1 MKTKFIFFCMLFS
14 SVLHGQSTNTGN
26 TFAPGEFLGWDAFNG
41 TNPLLI
47 KTNDVTRM
55 RINGIAAGYGVNT
68 SGFVGMGTTVPAS
81 PMHIVGSGTQNAQ
94 GWNRAIT
101 LANSGA
107 LLWDGGGGA
116 SFFMAHPSST
126 PNGNWFAGSQG
137 SLNAGATVDYAFTVH
152 VNAALGLNP
161 LRSTQIYKNL
171 LVYQGG
177 NGRRLGVNIVNP
189 QRAGDI
195 YSNTTQFRLSYGTA
209 VETGGGAASFTDFF
223 SNSFGNLQIQPSG
236 GRVGVNATGN
246 PTATL
251 DVWGDARI
259 RNVQAA
265 APNSLLIGVNANGA
279 SDVNVRRLDFT
290 GNAGQVLLGNGTWGT
305 LPASA
310 APLANNGVSRN
321 VLFSGPYQLGDV
333 YNISPFNT
341 NTPLTANRQ
350 VRLGGNN
357 FVFSGTGRVGIGLS
371 FPVLPTEVLDVNGNG
386 RFRTL
391 PLAANQANNTVTKYV
406 MVDEDGVLR
415 WTNSVTGSGFGVICS
430 DNTTSDFTADKHV
443 ELENNNFYFSNGDNT
458 TQLNENRVGVGYDC
472 GTALPGKIS
481 VTQLEDNTVNQN
493 TTSGYFIDQDIAN
506 NPAII
511 TNFYG
516 VQGEASGLQPNN
528 LKTINNG
535 GSFYARSA
543 QVNYGVRGRAEQ
555 GGLGNPS
562 FIGVQNIGGQFE
574 GAFGS
579 QTATGVVGGG
589 SEATLRNFGVSGFA
603 SSPTTPSQVE
613 NVGGQFSGAFSA
625 NDNMGVKAVGFGGN
639 HAYGIYA
646 TASGGA
652 LNHAGY
658 FNGDVEVIN
667 GTYISDQ
674 QFKDSV
680 SDLSGSLKTLT
691 QLKPVQYV
699 FDVAGY
705 PQFNF
710 GTERQFG
717 FIAQQVQNVFPNLVY
732 QSERPA
738 EFDSLGNVVTPALP
752 YKSLNYNGFIPINT
766 QAIIELNQKVEKSTL
781 SDESI
786 KTNVQ
791 DLTGSLN
798 KVLDMRGISYDWN
811 QTVDPELNLDSLNH
825 IGFIAQEIAQV
836 DARLTYLGDDS
847 LMHVEYD
854 KVVPILAE
862 AIQELNA
869 QVENLSPSQNNNDS
883 LVALIQQLQVENAQL
898 ENENNDQQNEID
910 DLNDRLDNLENCLGA
925 LLPMLCSLNQS
936 LIQNNTPAQQEEV
949 RKNLNVTLSNRS
961 TIVLDQNVPNPFA
974 EQTVINFSIPATV
987 VKAQIHFYDGNG
999 KLIQSVDVAERGL
1012 GAITVFGSDLSEGT
1026 YTYTLVA
1033 DGQIVATKKMMKQ

>member
-1 MKTKFIFFCMLFS
+1 MNKTKHLICVVGLLMS
-14 SVLHGQSTNTGN
+14 TNINAQSTDAGATGN
-26 TFAPGEFLGWDAFNG
+26 TWTATPDKFLGFNASNG
-41 TNPLLI
+41 TNPLTI
-47 KTNDVTRM
+47 RTNNIVRM

-68 SGFVGMGTTVPAS
+68 SGFVGMGTTVPAA
-81 PMHIVGSGTQNAQ
+81 PMHVVGSGTQNAQ

-137 SLNAGATVDYAFTVH
+137 SLNAGAAVDYAFTVH

-209 VETGGGAASFTDFF
+209 VETSAGAASFTDFF

-265 APNSLLIGVNANGA
+265 VPNSLLIGVNASGA

-321 VLFSGPYQLGDV
+321 VFFSGPYQLGDG
-333 YNISPFNT
+333 YNGLPPLFNT

-357 FVFSGTGRVGIGLS
+357 LVFSGAGSVGIGLS
-371 FPVLPTEVLDVNGNG
+371 FPVQPTEVLDVNGNG

-391 PLAANQANNTVTKYV
+391 PLAANQANSTVTKYV

-472 GTALPGKIS
+472 GTALPGKLS

-506 NPAII
+506 NPAIL

-516 VQGEASGLQPNN
+516 VQGEASGLQPDN

-543 QVNYGVRGRAEQ
+543 QVNFGVRGRAEQ
-555 GGLGNPS
+555 GGLGNPN

-589 SEATLRNFGVSGFA
+589 SEAALRNYGVTGLA

-625 NDNMGVKAVGFGGN
+625 NDNMGVKAVGFGGVR
-639 HAYGIYA
+639 AIGVYG
-646 TASGGA
+646 TASGA
-652 LNHAGY
+652 TTDWAGY
-658 FNGDVEVIN
+658 FDGNV
-667 GTYISDQ
+667 YISGTFGPSDQ
-674 QFKDSV
+674 NLKENIEVLENADSL
-680 SDLSGSLKTLT
+680 LSLLN
-691 QLKPVQYV
+691 PVT
-699 FDVAGY
+699 FDFRTDDY
-705 PQFNF
+705 PQLHLQEGNQM
-710 GTERQFG
+710 GL
-717 FIAQQVQNVFPNLVY
+717 IAQQVEPIFPNIIKEN
-732 QSERPA
+732 SSIA
-738 EFDSLGNVVTPALP
+738 EYDSLGNVLVPSVNFKTVDYTKLIPLLISGHQEQANEIVA
-752 YKSLNYNGFIPINT
+752 KDSIINSLQTENTAQQEEIN
-766 QAIIELNQKVEKSTL
+766 
-781 SDESI
+781 
-786 KTNVQ
+786 
-791 DLTGSLN
+791 DLT
-798 KVLDMRGISYDWN
+798 
-811 QTVDPELNLDSLNH
+811 
-825 IGFIAQEIAQV
+825 
-836 DARLTYLGDDS
+836 
-847 LMHVEYD
+847 
-854 KVVPILAE
+854 
-862 AIQELNA
+862 
-869 QVENLSPSQNNNDS
+869 
-883 LVALIQQLQVENAQL
+883 
-898 ENENNDQQNEID
+898 
-910 DLNDRLDNLENCLGA
+910 DRLDQLENCLSA
-925 LLPMLCSLNQS
+925 LLPLLCSMNQS
-936 LIQNNTPAQQEEV
+936 LIQNNSPAQQEEV
-949 RKNLNVTLSNRS
+949 RNNLAVTLSNRNS
-961 TIVLDQNVPNPFA
+961 IVLDQNVPNPFA

-999 KLIQSVDVAERGL
+999 KLIQSVDVADRGL
-1012 GAITVFGSDLSEGT
+1012 GAITVFGSDLSKGV

>member
-1 MKTKFIFFCMLFS
+1 MKKYILIIFGLCGLKIN
-14 SVLHGQSTNTGN
+14 LNAQSTTAFNSYAAGRY
-26 TFAPGEFLGWDAFNG
+26 LGFDGSNG
-41 TNPLLI
+41 TNPLTI
-47 KTNDVTRM
+47 QTNAVVRM
-55 RINGIAAGYGVNT
+55 RINGLAAGYGVNT
-68 SGFVGMGTTVPAS
+68 SGFVGMGTAVPAS

-94 GWNRAIT
+94 GWTRAIT

-126 PNGNWFAGSQG
+126 PNGNWYAGSQTD
-137 SLNAGATVDYAFTVH
+137 LNAGATVDYAFTVH

-161 LRSTQIYKNL
+161 LRSTQVYKNL
-171 LVYQGG
+171 LVYENG
-177 NGRRLGVNIVNP
+177 NSRRLAVNIVNP

-209 VETGGGAASFTDFF
+209 VATAGAASSFTDFF
-223 SNSFGNLQIQPSG
+223 SNSNGNLQIQPSG
-236 GRVGVNATGN
+236 GRVGVNATAD

-251 DVWGDARI
+251 DVWGNARI
-259 RNVQAA
+259 RNVQTAV
-265 APNSLLIGVNANGA
+265 PNSLLIGVNANGA

-310 APLANNGVSRN
+310 APIANNGVSRN
-321 VLFSGPYQLGDV
+321 VLFSGPYQLGDG
-333 YNISPFNT
+333 YNGLPPLLNT
-341 NTPLTANRQ
+341 NTPLTGNRQ

-357 FVFSGTGRVGIGLS
+357 FVFSGTGNVGIGLS
-371 FPVLPTEVLDVNGNG
+371 FPVQPTEVLDVNGNG

-391 PLAANQANNTVTKYV
+391 PLAANQANSSVTKFV
-406 MVDEDGVLR
+406 MVDDNGVLR
-415 WTNSVTGSGFGVICS
+415 WTSAAPASAFGVVCS
-430 DNTTSDFTADKHV
+430 DNTSSDFTADKHV
-443 ELENNNFYFSNGDNT
+443 ELENNSFYFSNGDNT

-472 GTALPGKIS
+472 GTVLPGKLS

-493 TTSGYFIDQDIAN
+493 TTSGYFLDQDIAN

-535 GSFYARSA
+535 GYFYARSA
-543 QVNYGVRGRAEQ
+543 QVNFGVRGRAEQ
-555 GGLGNPS
+555 GGLGNPN

-574 GAFGS
+574 GAFGN
-579 QTATGVVGGG
+579 QTATGVVGAG
-589 SEATLRNFGVSGFA
+589 SEAALRNYGVSGYA
-603 SSPTTPSQVE
+603 SSPTTASQVE
-613 NVGGQFSGAFSA
+613 NVGGQFSGAYSA

-646 TASGGA
+646 TASGGTI
-652 LNHAGY
+652 NHAGY
-658 FNGDVEVIN
+658 FNGDVEAIN
-667 GTYISDQ
+667 GTFISDQ

-680 SDLSGSLKTLT
+680 KDISGGLKALA
-691 QLKPVQYV
+691 QLKPVEYV
-699 FDVAGY
+699 FDVSGY

-710 GTERQFG
+710 GSEKQFG

-732 QSERPA
+732 QSEMPA
-738 EFDSLGNVVTPALP
+738 EFDSLGNVITPALP
-752 YKSLNYNGFIPINT
+752 YKSLNYNGLIPINT
-766 QAIIELNQKVEKSTL
+766 QAIIELNQKVDKATL
-781 SDESI
+781 SDELI

-791 DLTGSLN
+791 DLTGSLD

-811 QTVDPELNLDSLNH
+811 HNVEPQLNLDSVNH
-825 IGFIAQEIAQV
+825 VGFIAQEMAQV

-847 LMHVEYD
+847 LLHVEYD

-869 QVENLSPSQNNNDS
+869 HVESLSPSQNSNDS
-883 LVALIQQLQVENAQL
+883 LLTLIQQLQNQNTA
-898 ENENNDQQNEID
+898 QQNEID
-910 DLNDRLDNLENCLGA
+910 DLTNRLDQLENCLGA

-936 LIQNNTPAQQEEV
+936 LIQNNSPAQQEEV
-949 RKNLNVTLSNRS
+949 RKNLNVTLSSRS
-961 TIVLDQNVPNPFA
+961 TIILDQNVPNPFA

-987 VKAQIHFYDGNG
+987 VKAQIHFYDGTG
-999 KLIQSVDVAERGL
+999 KLIQSVDITERGL
-1012 GAITVFGSDLSEGT
+1012 GAITVFGSDLSKGI

-1033 DGQIVATKKMMKQ
+1033 DGQIVASKKMMKQ